1 METENIEKPINRI
14 SEKYQQIQDR
24 AREFQKRAR
33 ETAKNTY
40 DTTDTWVRDNP
51 WMSIGIVAASALV
64 LGMALGALFKGE
76 D

>member
-1 METENIEKPINRI
+1 METENIEKPMNQM
-14 SEKYQQIQDR
+14 SEKYQQFKNR
-24 AREFQKRAR
+24 AREFQDHAR

-51 WMSIGIVAASALV
+51 WWSVGIVALSALV
-64 LGMALGALFKGE
+64 LGLVLGATSRR